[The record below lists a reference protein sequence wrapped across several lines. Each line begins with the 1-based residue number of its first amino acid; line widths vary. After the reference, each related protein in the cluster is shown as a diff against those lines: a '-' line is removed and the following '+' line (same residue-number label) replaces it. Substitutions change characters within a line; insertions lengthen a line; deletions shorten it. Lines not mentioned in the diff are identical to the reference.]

1 MPPRVTSGTWPGPK
15 PTKTAALFAGLAL
28 IVAITASN
36 RAHAAGYTVTDLG
49 TLGGVRSSAAGLNE
63 SGEVVG
69 ESDTAEPE
77 ISRAF
82 IYSGGTM
89 KNLGTLGGPRSLS
102 SGRGINFDG
111 KAVGETDLFPDRH
124 LRGFLYGGGTMMD
137 IGSLGG
143 TEPFPSGTRAQGI
156 NSAGKIVGSSHT
168 VNNRRHAFLLQGGV
182 MTDLGALPG
191 TDSSEAYAI
200 NDAGQIVGISEVPA
214 PLLRHHAFR
223 YSGGVMTDLGTL
235 PGGEESRAFGIN
247 AAGTIVG
254 DAALS
259 GITNRHAVLF
269 SGGTVV
275 DLGTLANGESFAKG
289 INSAGVV
296 VGLSD
301 VATGG
306 RHGFIYQGGTMIDLN
321 TLVPVGVVIKNAAA
335 INSAGQIAATGTVNG
350 STDHALLL
358 TPTLLSRVA
367 YAWANQPTAASYT
380 PAPQYAYNS
389 AGGPIQIARQ
399 SKGVYD
405 VAFESLPGW
414 GNNGLSSAA
423 SVTAY
428 GSSTIAC
435 SLASYASS
443 PNRVVATVS
452 CFNVVTKVS
461 ADSRFTV
468 LVVGNQSVPA
478 PSTFVFSGGGA
489 PIPPPNPAW
498 SWTSGND
505 AIAVSHNPGAGDYNV
520 LLGTGKSAELVTAS
534 GGARRCNNAGGTSG
548 GLRVR
553 CYDLNGAPSDERF
566 WVVKVAGGLPDR
578 RLGFAVANQPA
589 AASYTPAASTAFNSS
604 GDAIIATRSSVGRY
618 AIAFAGLQKPAGH
631 TEHVQ
636 VTSIGTTL
644 STCNVVNWGNSDNR
658 LRVLV
663 ECRNG
668 AGQFV
673 DSQYGVLVI
682 E

>member
-1 MPPRVTSGTWPGPK
+1 VLRGPVFPK
-15 PTKTAALFAGLAL
+15 RMKTAAFVVGVAL
-28 IVAITASN
+28 VVAITGSN
-36 RAHAAGYTVTDLG
+36 RARAAEYTVTDLG
-49 TLGGVRSSAAGLNE
+49 TLGGARSSAAGLNE

-77 ISRAF
+77 VRRAF

-143 TEPFPSGTRAQGI
+143 TEPFPSGTRPQGI

-168 VNNRRHAFLLQGGV
+168 VNDRRHAFLLEDGV
-182 MTDLGALPG
+182 MADLGALPG
-191 TDSSEAYAI
+191 RDSSEANAI

-247 AAGTIVG
+247 AAGNIVG
-254 DAALS
+254 DSALS
-259 GITNRHAVLF
+259 GISNRHAVLF

-306 RHGFIYQGGTMIDLN
+306 RHGFIYQGGKMIDLN
-321 TLVPVGVVIKNAAA
+321 TLVPAGVVIKSATA

-350 STDHALLL
+350 SNDHALLL
-358 TPTLLSRVA
+358 TPTLLSRIA

-389 AGGPIQIARQ
+389 AGGLIQIARQ
-399 SKGVYD
+399 STGVYD

-423 SVTAY
+423 AVTAY

-443 PNRVVATVS
+443 PNRAVATVS
-452 CFNVVTKVS
+452 CFNVVTKVL

-478 PSTFVFSGGGA
+478 PSAFVFSGGGA

-498 SWTSGND
+498 SWTSGNN
-505 AIAVSHNPGAGDYNV
+505 AIAVSHNPGPGDYNV
-520 LLGTGKSAELVTAS
+520 LLGTGNTPKSAELVTAS
-534 GGARRCNNAGGTSG
+534 GGARRCNNAAGTSG

-566 WVVKVAGGLPDR
+566 WVVQVAGGLPDR

-618 AIAFAGLQKPAGH
+618 AIAFAGLQKLAGH

-673 DSQYGVLVI
+673 DAQYGVLVI